1 MPDYRARGLAQHG
14 IEALADQDL
23 FTAFANTDTDTEEDD

>member
-23 FTAFANTDTDTEEDD
+23 VTAFANTDTDTEEDD